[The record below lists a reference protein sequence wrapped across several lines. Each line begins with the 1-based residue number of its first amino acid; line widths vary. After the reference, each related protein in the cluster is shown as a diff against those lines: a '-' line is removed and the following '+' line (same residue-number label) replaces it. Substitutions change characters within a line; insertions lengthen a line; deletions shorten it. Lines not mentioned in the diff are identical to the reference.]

1 MEKAFR
7 LAILA
12 VLALIFV
19 SSPFANASESPFIV
33 AHKRVALKK
42 INSGIER
49 ISVSIDVYNRGSAT
63 AYDVTLAD
71 DSWAQDV
78 FDSVIGNTSKS
89 WERLDAGSLVSHSFE
104 LESNVKTIYY
114 GAPAL
119 VTYRVLTKSRL
130 QEAYSTPI
138 LPLKILSDTES
149 GKMTE
154 KLKKLLVNY
163 GSHISAL
170 LIVILFMHMVFN
182 PSKQSGNKKRH

>member
-138 LPLKILSDTES
+138 LPLKILSDAES

-154 KLKKLLVNY
+154 KVTFFFIISLV
-163 GSHISAL
+163 AA
-170 LIVILFMHMVFN
+170 
-182 PSKQSGNKKRH
+182 

>member
-138 LPLKILSDTES
+138 LPLKILSDAES

-154 KLKKLLVNY
+154 KKLLVNY